1 MQKNKG
7 RQKDSASGFNSLYQ
21 KFDTARGIEE
31 RLFNLQQYLSGFS
44 GYDPNLLEPRIAG
57 GEHSLF
63 LLRQLL
69 SGSSVVFEPSIESKG
84 HVREELERS
93 RTAAEAFASQFSNLL
108 QRVTLHTELCKV
120 LRALREIAEASPNRS
135 FFRAIV
141 DIHDCTRASDPEEM
155 KEQMAKAIC
164 KVINGLSPHI
174 TNQELYCL
182 NEELFTSGLRPWP
195 TPKIAHKALKIQAPE
210 L

>member
-1 MQKNKG
+1 MQENKV
-7 RQKDSASGFNSLYQ
+7 RQKDSPSDFNSLYQ
-21 KFDTARGIEE
+21 EIDTFPGIKARLLNIE
-31 RLFNLQQYLSGFS
+31 QYLRGFS
-44 GYDPNLLEPRIAG
+44 GYDPDLLEPIIAG
-57 GEHSLF
+57 AKHSFLF
-63 LLRQLL
+63 IEQL
-69 SGSSVVFEPSIESKG
+69 SGTSVVFEPSIESKD
-84 HVREELERS
+84 HVREELEKS

-195 TPKIAHKALKIQAPE
+195 TPKIARKAPKIRAPE